1 MNSLRIGRF
10 NFSNL
15 NLIYYLKNIY
25 SLQTINM
32 KLLLRPLNDEIKS
45 MYHDDA
51 LETSNRNREERG
63 DAGLDL
69 YCPGDMVVLPGQTAK
84 IDFKIQCEGLSDNDN
99 RNVCYYLY
107 PRSSISKTPLRL
119 ANSVGI
125 IDAGYRGNLMAVVD
139 NISDEPFQIQKGQRL
154 FQICG
159 RYLEPIHLTL
169 VEELSESE
177 RGNGGFGSTGS

>member
-1 MNSLRIGRF
+1 
-10 NFSNL
+10 
-15 NLIYYLKNIY
+15 
-25 SLQTINM
+25 M
-32 KLLLRPLNDEIKS
+32 KLLLRPLNAEIRS
-45 MYHDDA
+45 MYLDDA
-51 LETSNRNREERG
+51 LETSNVNRETRG

-69 YCPGDMVVLPGQTAK
+69 YCPGDLTIPPHETFK
-84 IDFKIQCEGLSDNDN
+84 IDLKIQCEGLSENDSK
-99 RNVCYYLY
+99 NVCYYLY

-139 NISDEPFQIQKGQRL
+139 NISDEPYHVQKGHRL

-159 RYLEPIHLTL
+159 RFLEPIHLTL
-169 VEELSESE
+169 VDILSDSE

>member
-1 MNSLRIGRF
+1 
-10 NFSNL
+10 
-15 NLIYYLKNIY
+15 
-25 SLQTINM
+25 M

-51 LETSNRNREERG
+51 LDTSNRNRVSRG

-69 YCPGDMVVLPGQTAK
+69 YCPGDMEILPGQTTK
-84 IDFKIQCEGLSDNDN
+84 IDFKIQCEGLSDNDD

-125 IDAGYRGNLMAVVD
+125 IDSGYRGNLMAVVD
-139 NISDEPFQIQKGQRL
+139 NISDEPFQIQRGQRL

-159 RYLEPIHLTL
+159 RYLEPIHLNL
-169 VEELSESE
+169 VENLSGSE

>member
-1 MNSLRIGRF
+1 
-10 NFSNL
+10 
-15 NLIYYLKNIY
+15 
-25 SLQTINM
+25 M
-32 KLLLRPLNDEIKS
+32 KLLMRPLNDEIKS

-51 LETSNRNREERG
+51 LDTSNVNRETRG

-69 YCPGDMVVLPGQTAK
+69 YCPGDLTIPPHETGK
-84 IDFKIQCEGLSDNDN
+84 IDFKIQCEGLSDSDN

-107 PRSSISKTPLRL
+107 SRSSISKTPLRL
-119 ANSVGI
+119 ANGVGI

-139 NISDEPFQIQKGQRL
+139 NISSEPYHIQKGQRL

-159 RYLEPIHLTL
+159 RYLEQINLTL
-169 VEELSESE
+169 VENLSLSE

>member
-1 MNSLRIGRF
+1 
-10 NFSNL
+10 
-15 NLIYYLKNIY
+15 
-25 SLQTINM
+25 M
-32 KLLLRPLNDEIKS
+32 KLLLRALNDEIKL

-51 LETSNRNREERG
+51 LETSNTNRATRG

-69 YCPGDMVVLPGQTAK
+69 YCPGDLTVPPHGTLT
-84 IDFKIQCEGLSDNDN
+84 IDLKIQCEGLSDNDS

-125 IDAGYRGNLMAVVD
+125 IDSGYRGNIMAVVD
-139 NISDEPFQIQKGQRL
+139 NISDEPYQIQRGQRL

-169 VEELSESE
+169 VEELSDSE

>member
-1 MNSLRIGRF
+1 
-10 NFSNL
+10 
-15 NLIYYLKNIY
+15 
-25 SLQTINM
+25 M

-51 LETSNRNREERG
+51 LENNNSNRVSRG

-69 YCPGDMVVLPGQTAK
+69 YCPGDLTILPNETAK
-84 IDFKIQCEGLSDNDN
+84 IDFKIQCEGLSDTDS

-139 NISDEPFQIQKGQRL
+139 NISDEPYQIQRGQRL

-169 VEELSESE
+169 VEELSNSE

>member
-1 MNSLRIGRF
+1 
-10 NFSNL
+10 
-15 NLIYYLKNIY
+15 
-25 SLQTINM
+25 M
-32 KLLLRPLNDEIKS
+32 KLLIKPLNDEIKI

-51 LETSNRNREERG
+51 LDTSNINRETRG

-69 YCPGDMVVLPGQTAK
+69 YCPGNLTIPPHETGK
-84 IDFKIQCEGLSDNDN
+84 IDFKIQCEGLSDSDN

-107 PRSSISKTPLRL
+107 SRSSISKTPLRL
-119 ANSVGI
+119 ANGVGI

-139 NISDEPFQIQKGQRL
+139 NISSEPYHIQKGQRL

-159 RYLEPIHLTL
+159 RYLEPINLTL
-169 VEELSESE
+169 VENLSLSE

>member
-1 MNSLRIGRF
+1 
-10 NFSNL
+10 
-15 NLIYYLKNIY
+15 
-25 SLQTINM
+25 M
-32 KLLLRPLNDEIKS
+32 KLLLRALNDEVKTL
-45 MYHDDA
+45 YHDDA
-51 LETSNRNREERG
+51 LETSNVNRETRG

-69 YCPGDMVVLPGQTAK
+69 YCPGDLTIPPRGTAK
-84 IDFKIQCEGLSDNDN
+84 IDLKIQCEGLSDNDG

-125 IDAGYRGNLMAVVD
+125 IDAGYRGNIMAVVD
-139 NISDEPFQIQKGQRL
+139 NISDEPFDIQKGQRL

-159 RYLEPIHLTL
+159 RFLEPINLALVDTL
-169 VEELSESE
+169 SDSE

>member
-1 MNSLRIGRF
+1 
-10 NFSNL
+10 
-15 NLIYYLKNIY
+15 
-25 SLQTINM
+25 M

-51 LETSNRNREERG
+51 LDTSNRNRVSRG

-69 YCPGDMVVLPGQTAK
+69 YCPGDMKILPGQTVK
-84 IDFKIQCEGLSDNDN
+84 IDFKIQCEGLSDNDD

-125 IDAGYRGNLMAVVD
+125 IDSGYRGNLMAVVD
-139 NISDEPFQIQKGQRL
+139 NISKEHFQIQRGQRL

-169 VEELSESE
+169 VEELSDSE